1 MAATTRR
8 AETILIGKPRRQ
20 FTMSILINTVKLSV
34 QIAAWAVLLGIVG
47 NFVDVI
53 AGGVQ

>member
-1 MAATTRR
+1 
-8 AETILIGKPRRQ
+8 
-20 FTMSILINTVKLSV
+20 MSILINTVKLSV